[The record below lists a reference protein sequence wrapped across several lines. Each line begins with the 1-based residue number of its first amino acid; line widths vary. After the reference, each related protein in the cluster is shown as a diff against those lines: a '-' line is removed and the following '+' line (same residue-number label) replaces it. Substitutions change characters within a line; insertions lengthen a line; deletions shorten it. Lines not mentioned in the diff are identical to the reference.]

1 MPPATDV
8 TKSGSL
14 ARADELLLVVDAGGT
29 KTAAWLVDP
38 TRPESERVL
47 GRGRSD
53 AGNPLSVGF
62 AEATRAIGEAT
73 ASAKHDARLSTARI
87 PRAVL
92 SIAGS
97 ANQQLKDYFIQAA
110 RETALAE
117 RVAIVSDVL
126 PVLAAGTPNCSGVAL
141 ISGTGS
147 VAFARAAA
155 GRSSL
160 CGGWGYLLG
169 DEGSGYAIGRA
180 GLQFALHELESNADP
195 QPLTAAVLSAIGSH
209 TILDVTRTV
218 YRRADPRAAI
228 ASVAPV
234 VITAADQVDSSA
246 QAILDAAAAD
256 LAKLV
261 ARAVRSIGF
270 NENPFALAIA
280 GGVFVSSK
288 RLPLQLQVELRR
300 IGLASELKLVDE
312 PLEGCIRLA
321 APECVILLTWHAV
334 NS

>member
-1 MPPATDV
+1 
-8 TKSGSL
+8 
-14 ARADELLLVVDAGGT
+14 
-29 KTAAWLVDP
+29 
-38 TRPESERVL
+38 
-47 GRGRSD
+47 
-53 AGNPLSVGF
+53 
-62 AEATRAIGEAT
+62 
-73 ASAKHDARLSTARI
+73 
-87 PRAVL
+87 
-92 SIAGS
+92 
-97 ANQQLKDYFIQAA
+97 
-110 RETALAE
+110 
-117 RVAIVSDVL
+117 
-126 PVLAAGTPNCSGVAL
+126 VAL

-147 VAFARAAA
+147 VAFARAAD
-155 GRSSL
+155 GRTTL
-160 CGGWGYLLG
+160 CGGWGFLLG

-180 GLQFALHELESNADP
+180 GLQFALHNLELKAAR
-195 QPLTAAVLSAIGSH
+195 QPLTEAVLSAIGAS
-209 TILDVTRTV
+209 TSLDVTKTI